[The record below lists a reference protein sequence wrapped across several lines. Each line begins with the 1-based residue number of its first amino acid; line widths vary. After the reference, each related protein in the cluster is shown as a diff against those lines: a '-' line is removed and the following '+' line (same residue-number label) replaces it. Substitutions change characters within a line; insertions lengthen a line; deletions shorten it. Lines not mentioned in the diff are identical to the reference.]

1 MWATSPCDRM
11 PAMSALPATNAT
23 KKGGVWRSGRPGRP
37 NPVFVGLRRWI
48 VFALASVCLA
58 GLLAGCT
65 SSKTAAKDVTITSCK
80 GSPTGGHPTAQGMIR
95 NHSSK
100 SSAYTIHVK
109 FKDSS
114 GNGVGDGVALVAK
127 VDPGTTAKWHATGTL
142 NAKGSVNC
150 VLSTVNRAAVP

>member
-1 MWATSPCDRM
+1 MAPMTF
-11 PAMSALPATNAT
+11 AYA
-23 KKGGVWRSGRPGRP
+23 GFSGENGRVCGPGRAGRP
-37 NPVFVGLRRWI
+37 NPVLAGLRHWI
-48 VFALASVCLA
+48 VLALAAVCVS

-80 GSPTGGHPTAQGMIR
+80 GSPTGGHPTAQGTIR

-100 SSAYTIHVK
+100 SSGYTIHVK

-114 GNGVGDGVALVAK
+114 GNGVGDGAALVAK

-142 NAKGSVNC
+142 NAKGAVNC
-150 VLSTVNRAAVP
+150 ELSSVTRAAVP